1 VSDKGP
7 DKEFWE
13 LADSFINLANKHLA
27 TVPRS
32 KVSATFLYAVAR
44 FNAFV
49 VTANTETRTEL
60 EADKERA
67 IAYFA
72 EQYEKMLRE
81 NIDDHLANYEK
92 YNQEMR
98 TPK

>member
-1 VSDKGP
+1 VSNNEP
-7 DKEFWE
+7 DKQFWD
-13 LADSFINLANKHLA
+13 LADSFIHLANEHLA
-27 TVPRS
+27 TAPLG

-49 VTANTETRTEL
+49 VTANTQTKLEL
-60 EADKERA
+60 ESDKERA

-81 NIDDHLANYEK
+81 NVEDHLANYEK
-92 YNQEMR
+92 YGEKMR
-98 TPK
+98 DSE

>member
-1 VSDKGP
+1 
-7 DKEFWE
+7 
-13 LADSFINLANKHLA
+13 
-27 TVPRS
+27 
-32 KVSATFLYAVAR
+32 
-44 FNAFV
+44 
-49 VTANTETRTEL
+49 VTANTESRTEL

-67 IAYFA
+67 IAYCA

>member
-1 VSDKGP
+1 
-7 DKEFWE
+7 
-13 LADSFINLANKHLA
+13 
-27 TVPRS
+27 
-32 KVSATFLYAVAR
+32 VAR

-60 EADKERA
+60 ESDKERA

-81 NIDDHLANYEK
+81 NVDDHLANYEK